1 MKFQSPQGMATQ
13 FFQSLNLTI
22 TKNWPYGDQKQIQS
36 PQCMTIDF
44 FQLPNLAFGHQRCN
58 DQKFVVTL
66 LYGNRNYLVTIK
78 QWQSLGWWPKT
89 FGHHPTHPHHQM
101 VTKIFQSLKG
111 CKHQLLFWKKITLTF
126 LFGRSKNFG
135 HHLIMWVCQMAIKIL
150 QFPSKD

>member
-22 TKNWPYGDQKQIQS
+22 TENWPYGDQKQIQS
-36 PQCMTIDF
+36 PQCMTIEF

-66 LYGNRNYLVTIK
+66 LYGNQNYLVAIK

-89 FGHHPTHPHHQM
+89 FGHHRTHPHHQM

-111 CKHQLLFWKKITLTF
+111 VQASTIILKKQPLLSF
-126 LFGRSKNFG
+126 LGD
-135 HHLIMWVCQMAIKIL
+135 QKIL
-150 QFPSKD
+150 VTIW